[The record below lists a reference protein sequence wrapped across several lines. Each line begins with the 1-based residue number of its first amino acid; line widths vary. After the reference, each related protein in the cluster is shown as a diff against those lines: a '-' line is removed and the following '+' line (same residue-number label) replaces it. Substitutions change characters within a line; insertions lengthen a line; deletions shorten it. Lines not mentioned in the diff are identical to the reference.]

1 VTDPA
6 DLAHEVLIR
15 VAEFIRKLPPD
26 QLADLASGD
35 ARLDVVPRGDRR
47 PAPSRPA
54 AARPGTLE
62 LPRPAADIARTM
74 SEIGD
79 RAAARRYLEVDLKLT
94 VDKLKLLAS
103 ELDITVR
110 GTKSK
115 LLDGVVEWAVG
126 RRLDSEAI
134 SRAGAGR

>member
-15 VAEFIRKLPPD
+15 VAEFIRKLPAD
-26 QLADLASGD
+26 QLADLASGA
-35 ARLDVVPRGDRR
+35 ARLDVVPKGGR
-47 PAPSRPA
+47 APTRA
-54 AARPGTLE
+54 AQA
-62 LPRPAADIARTM
+62 LPRPSHEIVNTLTG
-74 SEIGD
+74 IGD

-94 VDKLKLLAS
+94 VPKLKQLAA
-103 ELDITVR
+103 ENNITVS
-110 GTKSK
+110 GTKAK
-115 LLDGVVEWAVG
+115 VLDGIVEWAVG